1 MRTNPAMRDHFAWLD
16 NMKKLLANPHMDA
29 ISKHLKRE
37 RDQMARAV
45 DSLKLN
51 LKEIR

>member
-1 MRTNPAMRDHFAWLD
+1 MRTHPALRDHFAWLD

-37 RDQMARAV
+37 RDLMARAAS
-45 DSLKLN
+45 SLKQDTN
-51 LKEIR
+51 R